1 MDTIIA
7 DMAGRIFS
15 DHVTHLTRSQ
25 AAVGTWQAS
34 LWQEIEQAGLPLAL
48 VPEDAGGFGVA
59 MGDAL
64 SIVRIAGAHGVPV
77 PLAETMLANWLQAQ
91 AGLAVSPGPQSV
103 SDGTGLSL
111 TEQDDGWSVSGRIE
125 SVPWGRNAEQIVTL
139 VTHEGKNMVV
149 AMPAGGLEFDT
160 AHNLAGEPRDSAGV
174 NLTLSADQVAQVAM
188 PADTLTL
195 MGALL
200 RSLSMAGAL
209 ETVMTQCVTY
219 ASERVQFGRPIGK
232 FQAIQQYLAT
242 MAGEVAA
249 ARAAADMVADG
260 FDGTPSRHLVAAA
273 KLRTGEAGQIVPALA
288 HQVHGA
294 IGYTDEH
301 SLHHF
306 TKRLWSWRDEFGTE
320 RDWSR
325 TLGKAALKSGPDGS
339 DDSFWTF
346 VTATSNKGVA
356 A

>member
-1 MDTIIA
+1 MDSIIA

-15 DHVTHLTRSQ
+15 DHVTHLIRSQ
-25 AAVGTWQAS
+25 AATGIWPTS

-48 VPEDAGGFGVA
+48 VSEDAGGFGLDV
-59 MGDAL
+59 GDAL

-91 AGLAVSPGPQSV
+91 AGLAVSTGLQSV
-103 SDGTGLSL
+103 TDGAALSL
-111 TEQDDGWSVSGRIE
+111 SAKDDGWSVSGQIKA
-125 SVPWGRNAEQIVTL
+125 VPWGRHAEQIVTL
-139 VTHEGKNMVV
+139 LSHEDKNMVV
-149 AMPAGGLEFDT
+149 VLPAGGLEFD
-160 AHNLAGEPRDSAGV
+160 AAQNLAGEARDSARV
-174 NLTLSADQVAQVAM
+174 DLTLRADQIAQVAL
-188 PADTLTL
+188 PADILTL

-200 RSLSMAGAL
+200 RSQSMAGAL
-209 ETVMTQCVTY
+209 ETVMTMCVTY
-219 ASERVQFGRPIGK
+219 AGERVQFGRPIGK

-306 TKRLWSWRDEFGTE
+306 TKRIWSWRDEFGTE

-325 TLGKAALKSGPDGS
+325 TLGKAALAGS

-346 VTATSNKGVA
+346 VTATSTKGVA